1 MQMCYQSNRMSRSV
15 RNGFTLIELLV
26 VIAIIAVLIGLLVP
40 AVQKVR
46 EAANRMSCTN
56 NLKQIGLAFHG
67 HHNTYGYFPMGG
79 SDGPNQ
85 TCCNATVRN
94 GWNWMYYITPY
105 IEQDSVFI
113 NTSDAA
119 VAASVIKTFYCPSRR
134 APQAYGSSTQ
144 TARSDY
150 AGNGG
155 RTFNDFGKEGM
166 LFRQYSTV
174 STTTPNTTPPNQFR
188 RIADVLDGLTNV
200 VMVGEK
206 QLHATTQGSAGG
218 DNEAWNNSGW
228 DQDHQRF
235 GDSLP
240 QPDSMHPTSASPT
253 FWSTRF
259 GGSHPGVVNMVLGDG
274 SVRGINFS
282 IAAATWMNVC
292 LINDGNPV
300 TLD

>member
-1 MQMCYQSNRMSRSV
+1 MQMCYQPNRMSRSV

-56 NLKQIGLAFHG
+56 NLKQIGLAFHAY
-67 HHNTYGYFPMGG
+67 HNTNGYFPMAG

-94 GWNWMYYITPY
+94 GWSWMYHITPY
-105 IEQDSVFI
+105 IEQDSVYT

-119 VAASVIKTFYCPSRR
+119 VAASVIKTYYCPSRR
-134 APQAYGSSTQ
+134 APQAYGTTTL

-155 RTFNDFGKEGM
+155 RTFNDYGKEGM

-188 RIADVLDGLTNV
+188 RISDVLDGLTNV

-228 DQDHQRF
+228 DQDHERF
-235 GDSLP
+235 GDSPP
-240 QPDSMHPTSASPT
+240 QPDSMHPTSASAT

-259 GGSHPGVVNMVLGDG
+259 GGSHPGVVTVALGDG
-274 SVRGINFS
+274 SVRGINYS
-282 IAAATWMNVC
+282 IDATTWMNVS

-300 TLD
+300 TID